1 MMKTQLL
8 PVLLLGCAAAAANAQ
23 ATRPAA
29 NADAQAGVV
38 AVQPDR
44 MARELMQAADS
55 LRDAIHAMAERPA
68 GPGRNQAIRDANR
81 ALLDLQAA
89 MANAYD
95 LTALQHKRTTLAVQ
109 DLRCER
115 LADATVCH

>member
-1 MMKTQLL
+1 MSVPKEFAGRAAKIDGDGIRVLKSGFHTNKLKPGHLRGNRFRLL
-8 PVLLLGCAAAAANAQ
+8 
-23 ATRPAA
+23 
-29 NADAQAGVV
+29 
-38 AVQPDR
+38 
-44 MARELMQAADS
+44 
-55 LRDAIHAMAERPA
+55 
-68 GPGRNQAIRDANR
+68 IRDANR
-81 ALLDLQAA
+81 ALLDLQGA